1 LRTIEGRIA
10 LGNFHSI
17 SREPFGLRDQKFD
30 GRLFLKFEAA
40 IQEGRLLDFWREDVN
55 ESGTTADEP
64 A

>member
-1 LRTIEGRIA
+1 LTEA
-10 LGNFHSI
+10 
-17 SREPFGLRDQKFD
+17 
-30 GRLFLKFEAA
+30 LFLKFEAA